1 MKCDM
6 CYDRTSVGRK
16 PMCATVCPSQALS
29 YVKPEVIARERRET
43 PTNVFYFGAQ
53 KVTTKVFMMV
63 PEGVDAVS
71 VDVVDYMW
79 EGRP

>member
-1 MKCDM
+1 M